1 MSTDLQ
7 TVSGVQNPS
16 ELGPFGR
23 AFVGEF
29 PTRGTLSIIA
39 LALLFDFVISG
50 GLISL
55 LILAII
61 TTYLSIYFCY
71 NYIEPY
77 FSSKV
82 GVVRQKKL
90 DYIASKE
97 HMAMS
102 DIGKLLHGYGKS
114 AVGQVWDLSGK
125 GSLREAFEGV
135 PIDPSD
141 EQKSIGASDKTWV
154 SWLIIITFL
163 VIWMIASNVVIIA
176 LFIALGFADIS
187 FGLAF
192 SIALLLMELI
202 LIPLVLLYIHVD
214 GSLSRTKEMFHFGS
228 KKRVAI
234 LIIAIPVVVTIIDW
248 ILVIIYG
255 VIFLGLFGEPSV
267 YTDLGTTWE
276 SGWIDVALLMIAV
289 AIVTPIA
296 EELMFRGYILDSIRR
311 IHGDWPAI
319 IGSAILFGLVHINP
333 FLVGQAFIGGVIYGW
348 IRIRTGSLLPSI
360 ACHMMWNIMALSVTY
375 L

>member
-39 LALLFDFVISG
+39 LALLFDFVIAG
-50 GLISL
+50 GWISL

-141 EQKSIGASDKTWV
+141 EQKSICASDITWV

-176 LFIALGFADIS
+176 LFFALGFADIS